1 MPCPYSYCSENWIV
15 LSRYN
20 FSTIDGI
27 CSKMGA
33 NFYIGIKKWMDLI
46 REREVLSHEIG
57 HILTDTT
64 DNIHISK
71 WDEQEADQAGR
82 EFLIQKEDLMNLIEE
97 NEWIADAYYL
107 ASHFGVS
114 EDFMRKRIA
123 EVYDLPYN
131 F

>member
-1 MPCPYSYCSENWIV
+1 MPCPYNFCTENGII

-20 FSTIDGI
+20 FSTISWI
-27 CSKMGA
+27 CSKMGE
-33 NFYIGIKKWMDLI
+33 NFYIGLKKWLSL
-46 REREVLSHEIG
+46 REEREVLSHEIG

-64 DNIHISK
+64 NNIHISK
-71 WDEQEADQAGR
+71 WDEQEADKAGR
-82 EFLIQKEDLMNLIEE
+82 EFLIQKEDLVNLIEE

-123 EVYDLPYN
+123 EVYNLPYN

>member
-1 MPCPYSYCSENWIV
+1 
-15 LSRYN
+15 
-20 FSTIDGI
+20 
-27 CSKMGA
+27 MGE
-33 NFYIGIKKWMDLI
+33 NFYIGLKKWLSL
-46 REREVLSHEIG
+46 REEREVLSHEIG

-82 EFLIQKEDLMNLIEE
+82 EFLIQKEDLVSIIEE
-97 NEWIADAYYL
+97 NEWIADACYL

-114 EDFMRKRIA
+114 EDFMKKRIC
-123 EVYDLPYN
+123 EVFNLPRN